1 MWVALGEPT
10 VSVFVPIFPY
20 TNTWPSSLAI
30 MYQASNQK
38 RKQVYSYTNDD
49 SCGQSCGRNVD
60 HSIDI
65 NALSGD
71 GYYGEGGIQRY
82 AFGIEN

>member
-1 MWVALGEPT
+1 
-10 VSVFVPIFPY
+10 
-20 TNTWPSSLAI
+20 

-49 SCGQSCGRNVD
+49 SCGQSCGRNID